1 MKLLLHPTYF
11 PSIITFAAIA
21 QNEVVWEVCDNFQ
34 KQTYRNRCYICTD
47 QGRHMLNI
55 PIKHVGTDQGRQLY
69 NDVIVDNTSHWKKI
83 HWRTLETAYR
93 TSPYFEF
100 YEDELRPLFESSD
113 EKLLDFNLKTIQTIG
128 DCLNLKISNTR
139 SESYEITPKD
149 LVDRRQL
156 VNAKGATTFHQEKY
170 NQVFEERHGFIGDLS
185 ILDLLFNEGPNSLQY
200 IKNQPISFL

>member
-34 KQTYRNRCYICTD
+34 KQSYRNRCYICTD

-55 PIKHVGTDQGRQLY
+55 PIKHVGTDQGRQRY
-69 NDVIVDNTSHWKKI
+69 SDVLMDNSSPWKKV

-100 YEDELRPLFESSD
+100 YEDELRPLFESKD
-113 EKLLDFNLKTIQTIG
+113 EKLLDFNLKTIKTIG
-128 DCLNLKISNTR
+128 DCLNLRIPDIYSKT
-139 SESYEITPKD
+139 YEVTPKD
-149 LVDRRQL
+149 LVDARQL
-156 VNAKGATTFHQEKY
+156 VNAKKASTVRQKKY
-170 NQVFEERHGFIGDLS
+170 NQVFEERHGFVRDLS
-185 ILDLLFNEGPNSLQY
+185 ILDLLFNEGPNTLEY
-200 IKNQPISFL
+200 IKNQPLSFL